1 MFLFSHR
8 QSSAWQSKR
17 LAASAP
23 KFRTRAFP
31 DTGVRISGVPGR
43 PGSELSPNPSRKTRL
58 TTLYSRLLEK
68 QNRQRNV
75 LAYFVAKKAT
85 TLAFLQSNLSE
96 VAMAFPTPSTPACLK
111 GSTNTR

>member
-1 MFLFSHR
+1 MFLSTHR

-31 DTGVRISGVPGR
+31 DTGVRISGVPGL
-43 PGSELSPNPSRKTRL
+43 PGSELLPNPSRKTRL

-85 TLAFLQSNLSE
+85 TLAFLTNLTCLSE
-96 VAMAFPTPSTPACLK
+96 VAMTFRNPFHPCLLE
-111 GSTNTR
+111 RIY